1 MINDKKVNLFNLRES
16 ISDKEEIIV
25 RQTNLGPKD
34 ISTSKNYYNNLP
46 ERNISLGAIVRAY
59 NLYKGSGGADN
70 IVVIG
75 EDKYLMTEEGLCL
88 LNEAEIVILA
98 ENQAP

>member
-1 MINDKKVNLFNLRES
+1 MIDDKKVNLFNLKKS
-16 ISDKEEIIV
+16 ISDNLETIS

-34 ISTSKNYYNNLP
+34 FSTSKNYYNNLP

-59 NLYKGSGGADN
+59 NLYQGGGGN
-70 IVVIG
+70 NVVVIG

-88 LNEAEIVILA
+88 LNEAEIIILA
-98 ENQAP
+98 ENQTP